1 MTKKTRELRIEQA
14 DPQKLNPAAYNPRKI
29 TPHKMTLLR
38 RSIAKFGFIDAV
50 QVRKAGDQ
58 IIGGH
63 QRVKAAILENLK
75 TIPVVRLDIS
85 DGEAKLLNLAL
96 NAEYGTVDVPKLS
109 FLLKELKIAG
119 AEMELTG
126 YNAAEIDELTSDT
139 AAVFE
144 ELDLRPPPTVVWV
157 LLGIPFEQF
166 GKAHDALAALQELS
180 SVSVQSNRD

>member
-1 MTKKTRELRIEQA
+1 MKKARELRIEQA
-14 DPQKLNPAAYNPRKI
+14 DPGKLNPAAYNPRKI
-29 TPHKMTLLR
+29 TPKKMQLLR
-38 RSIAKFGFIDAV
+38 RSIAKFGFIDPV
-50 QVRKAGDQ
+50 QVRRAGDQ

-75 TIPVVRLDIS
+75 TIPIVRLDIS
-85 DGEAKLLNLAL
+85 DADAKLLNLAL

-109 FLLKELKIAG
+109 FLMKELKIAG

-126 YNAAEIDELTSDT
+126 YEAQEIEELTADT
-139 AAVFE
+139 AAVCE
-144 ELDLRPPPTVVWV
+144 ELDLRPPPSVVWV

-166 GKAHDALAALQELS
+166 GKARNALASLQELS